1 MSTTILKKK
10 LDTIFSIYIRLKYAD
25 EDLNVQCFTCDR
37 IYPYKKM
44 QNAHFWGRT
53 HLSTRWDEENCY
65 PGCYGCNVAKNGNY
79 IEYTLRLQ
87 KHLGEQAFEA
97 LEQRKNQTFKPT
109 KDWYLDKIDEYT
121 VKVAN
126 L

>member
-1 MSTTILKKK
+1 MSTTVLKKK

-97 LEQRKNQTFKPT
+97 LEQRKNQTK
-109 KDWYLDKIDEYT
+109 KMGKADYQELIDLYT
-121 VKVAN
+121 QKVAD